1 MQAGQVQIALS
12 ACHLL
17 DVMLLE
23 GDAFERWS
31 AYVMKVGKDHCAES
45 LSAVS
50 AAFCPTEG
58 VVYVSILL

>member
-17 DVMLLE
+17 DVMQLE
-23 GDAFERWS
+23 EDAFERWS

-50 AAFCPTEG
+50 AAFYPTEG